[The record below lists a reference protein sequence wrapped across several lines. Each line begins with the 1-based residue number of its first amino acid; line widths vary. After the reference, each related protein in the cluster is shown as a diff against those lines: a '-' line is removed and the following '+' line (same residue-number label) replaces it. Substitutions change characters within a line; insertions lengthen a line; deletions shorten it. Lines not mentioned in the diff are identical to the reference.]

1 VADYSPMFSRRPP
14 MRLRLKNVGRDRR
27 VLLLLVVY
35 HGEDSTRLAV
45 AKPFR
50 GGSSARLEKIE
61 TSVRSSDRQGVLQGT
76 QAVMIAVSLPLGTKE
91 EGRR

>member
-1 VADYSPMFSRRPP
+1 

-35 HGEDSTRLAV
+35 HGEDSTRLAF
-45 AKPFR
+45 AEPFR

-61 TSVRSSDRQGVLQGT
+61 TSVRRSDRQGVLQGT